1 MTTKNANGS
10 RTPGNSITFRAT
22 EFATAHEAIQWTF
35 ASGRGEAILLDG
47 KHLVADRADIDRL
60 EAAGVEFAY
69 LFDHEM
75 PDGEH
80 RIITVPVND

>member
-1 MTTKNANGS
+1 MTINFNA
-10 RTPGNSITFRAT
+10 IDF
-22 EFATAHEAIQWTF
+22 ETAGEAIQWTY
-35 ASGRGEAILLDG
+35 ADGRGEAVLLDG
-47 KHLVADRADIDRL
+47 KNYVMEKAEAERL
-60 EAAGVEFAY
+60 AAAGVEFAY